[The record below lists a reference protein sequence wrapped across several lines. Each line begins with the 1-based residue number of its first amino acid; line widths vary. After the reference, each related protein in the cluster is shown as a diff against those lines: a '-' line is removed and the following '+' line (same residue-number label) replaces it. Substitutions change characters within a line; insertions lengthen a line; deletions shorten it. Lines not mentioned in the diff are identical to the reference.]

1 MNLTSLIVTILGAI
15 TSLIAIYKVISHG
28 KVVNALQT
36 NHIEAIEKAIERM
49 EAWQKN
55 KSILM
60 DEMNTNITKLM
71 TACKIKGILD
81 E

>member
-49 EAWQKN
+49 EA
-55 KSILM
+55 
-60 DEMNTNITKLM
+60 
-71 TACKIKGILD
+71 
-81 E
+81 